1 MKAKRFYQTPAI
13 EKAVVEL
20 EGGFCA
26 SVDIAKG
33 ATVGVYGQEVT
44 DIDSDD
50 PLVSGFND
58 SNWE

>member
-26 SVDIAKG
+26 SVDANQKTKVETTG
-33 ATVGVYGQEVT
+33 HTVTSST
-44 DIDSDD
+44 DDEIEQWNSTSWD
-50 PLVSGFND
+50 
-58 SNWE
+58 